1 MNIVSRRLQPEPE
14 LIVSAKPAITTT
26 IKQALPLNPGELAT
40 KRTKRSLLFLLWML
54 LLPALAANADG
65 LVVDDVITRTVLD
78 RHLDFVYDKQQT
90 YQVIQVVEDSDTLPW
105 QSGEVRDSSMLMT
118 AGLYWFK
125 GTLVNNSSEALQ
137 YTLEVEYP
145 SINIADL
152 YVFYPD
158 GDVKTVYTDAGLND
172 RFSNRPTPHRNL
184 VNTLTIPANSSITLV
199 WRIESQ
205 PLFQFRATLWDTD
218 AYIAQDQHFQMLHG
232 MVYGVLLVMALY
244 NLFLFFSTR
253 EQSYFFYVAYVLSF
267 AYILAA
273 DRGHLY
279 QYVASD
285 ESWAKLPIYALAYVT
300 NILMFGQFTIY
311 FLNLRK
317 RERRLLWLIRWLAVI
332 STLLVAAVVMTNS
345 MIFVVLGLT
354 GISLM
359 YIAALVAGVVVR
371 RAGVISAGHYV
382 IAIMILVFSLI
393 ASNMATLGLISS
405 SEAIENIGS
414 IGTTLMLIFFSLALA
429 DRINQL
435 QKENSEANIG
445 MARSNAEK
453 IKAQVE
459 LQNSKNE
466 RVKLEQSSSQAKLES
481 RAKSDFLA
489 TLSHEIRTPMNG
501 VLGMTELM
509 KATDLSGQ
517 QTYYLN
523 TIEHSGQSLLAIVN
537 DLQDFAKIEAGKMEL
552 EPSSFNLETL
562 LDDCISTFALRAVE
576 KNLTFIADLDP
587 SIDPVLRGDASKL
600 QQIIL
605 NLLSNA
611 FKFTDQG
618 TILISVKPT
627 QKSAVNCVEL
637 CFEVQD
643 SGIGLTDDERQ
654 RLFTPF
660 QHADDSTYGRYGGS
674 GLGLAISKQL
684 AELMD
689 GSIGVTSETGVGST
703 FWFTARFI
711 REEQPDPALLRQKS
725 SRLIGQKLLLVD
737 SNQQSRQIIERLLRS
752 WSMDVIAVS
761 SASQALE
768 AFAGRRHS
776 ENAFNLILCDYNLE
790 DGDGLSLAK
799 QLRKVDQSTVF
810 VLMATNR
817 QLENQSE
824 LEQCG
829 ISILLEKPMT
839 TALLHDGL
847 KRSISSQYLNID
859 EQALAEN
866 DANPIK
872 VLVAED
878 NQVNQ
883 MVIKGLF
890 KQLHID
896 PDFAADGLEAVR
908 AFEARDYDL
917 ILMDCEMPEMDGYE
931 ASHQIREKEKRLGRS
946 PVTIIALS
954 AHARSDYKDRA
965 IKSGMNDY
973 LTKPITLSELIK
985 VTRPE

>member
-1 MNIVSRRLQPEPE
+1 M
-14 LIVSAKPAITTT
+14 
-26 IKQALPLNPGELAT
+26 IKQTLLVNLRTLSIKRPLQSLLILLCMSLLPSLSASAGEL
-40 KRTKRSLLFLLWML
+40 
-54 LLPALAANADG
+54 
-65 LVVDDVITRTVLD
+65 VIDDAVKRTVLD
-78 RHLDFVYDKQQT
+78 KHLDFVYDQQQT
-90 YQVIQVVEDSDTLPW
+90 YQILQVAKDSEELPW
-105 QSGEVRDSSMLMT
+105 QSGEVRESAMLMS

-125 GTLVNNSSEALQ
+125 GTLINSSAQAQQ

-152 YVFYPD
+152 YLFYPN
-158 GDVKTVYTDAGLND
+158 GDVKTVYTDAGLKD

-205 PLFQFRATLWDTD
+205 PLFQFRATLWDKDT
-218 AYIAQDQHFQMLHG
+218 YIAQDQHFQMLYG
-232 MVYGVLLVMALY
+232 MVYGILLVMALY

-300 NILMFGQFTIY
+300 NILMFGQFSIY

-317 RERRLLWLIRWLAVI
+317 RNRRLLWVIRWLAVI
-332 STLLVAAVVMTNS
+332 STLLVVTVVMSNS
-345 MIFVVLGLT
+345 MLFVVLGLT
-354 GISLM
+354 SISLM
-359 YIAALVAGVVVR
+359 YIAALFAGVAVR

-405 SEAIENIGS
+405 NEAIENIGS
-414 IGTTLMLIFFSLALA
+414 IGTTLMLIFFALALA

-435 QKENSEANIG
+435 QKENTEVNMG
-445 MARSNAEK
+445 MARTNTEK

-466 RVKLEQSSSQAKLES
+466 RIKLEQSSSQAKLES

-523 TIEHSGQSLLAIVN
+523 TIEHSGQSLLSIVN

-587 SIDPVLRGDASKL
+587 AIDPVLRGDASKL

-618 TILISVKPT
+618 TILISVKAT
-627 QKSAVNCVEL
+627 SKLAVNCVEL
-637 CFEVQD
+637 RFEIQD

-689 GSIGVTSETGVGST
+689 GSIGVSSETGVGST

-711 REEQPDPALLRQKS
+711 KEDNPDPALLRQKS
-725 SRLIGQKLLLVD
+725 SLLVGQKLLLVD
-737 SNQQSRQIIERLLRS
+737 SNEQSRQIIERLLSS
-752 WSMDVIAVS
+752 WSINVRSVS

-768 AFAGRRHS
+768 AYAGSRHS
-776 ENAFNLILCDYNLE
+776 ENAFNVILCDYNLN

-799 QLRKVDQSTVF
+799 QLRKVDIATVF

-847 KRSISSQYLNID
+847 QRSINSQYLNID
-859 EQALAEN
+859 EQALADSN
-866 DANPIK
+866 ATPLK

-883 MVIKGLF
+883 VVIKGLL
-890 KQLHID
+890 KQLHIE

-908 AFEARDYDL
+908 AFEANDYDL

-954 AHARSDYKDRA
+954 AHARSDYKERA
-965 IKSGMNDY
+965 IKSGMNNY